1 MILTC
6 PECGTQYVVKDG
18 AIPPGGRQVRCA
30 SCKHSWH
37 QDPEATAQE
46 PVTPEPA
53 TPEPMASEPVTTW
66 SPQEAE
72 ERFEPPVEPEPT
84 AAEPGTEIEPEAA
97 GYRPLMDSA
106 VEFEETDDRIGH
118 IPDLPS
124 AGGEPWPVDAA
135 PAKVAA
141 VEDEFAPFGPRDY
154 VEEAPKRR
162 ALPLLLL
169 VLLVAAAAIAFWFLA
184 PLEWKSRL
192 GIAQA
197 GETPLTLSLTH
208 HGRQALASGNELLAI
223 TGRVINPTGKTQAV
237 PPIRAQLTKS
247 SGEVVYSWTIDPPAQ
262 RLSPGASATFNSAEV
277 NVPPGGE
284 QLTVTL
290 GAPRA

>member
-37 QDPEATAQE
+37 QDPEATAE
-46 PVTPEPA
+46 LELNEAAEVAASAPVSGTEEQFEQAAAPEPA
-53 TPEPMASEPVTTW
+53 AAGSEVEPDPEP
-66 SPQEAE
+66 
-72 ERFEPPVEPEPT
+72 
-84 AAEPGTEIEPEAA
+84 A
-97 GYRPLMDSA
+97 GYRPLMDAS
-106 VEFEETDDRIGH
+106 VEVGETDDRIGDVH
-118 IPDLPS
+118 AS
-124 AGGEPWPVDAA
+124 AGGEAWPVEAA
-135 PAKVAA
+135 PAGVTP
-141 VEDEFAPFGPRDY
+141 VEDDFAPFGPRDY
-154 VEEAPKRR
+154 AEEEPKRR
-162 ALPLLLL
+162 VLPLILL

-208 HGRQALASGNELLAI
+208 HDRQALASGNELLAI

-237 PPIRAQLTKS
+237 PPIRAQLSKN
-247 SGEVVYSWTIDPPAQ
+247 SGEVVYSWTISPPAQ

>member
-37 QDPEATAQE
+37 QDPEVPEELDLE
-46 PVTPEPA
+46 PAGSEFTPE
-53 TPEPMASEPVTTW
+53 ASEPVEETA
-66 SPQEAE
+66 SPEVAVAPQAE
-72 ERFEPPVEPEPT
+72 VEPAQADP
-84 AAEPGTEIEPEAA
+84 A
-97 GYRPLMDSA
+97 GYRPLMDPPVTVDES
-106 VEFEETDDRIGH
+106 DDRISNVADH
-118 IPDLPS
+118 AS
-124 AGGEPWPVDAA
+124 AGGEADWPVEAA
-135 PAKVAA
+135 P
-141 VEDEFAPFGPRDY
+141 VEDDFAPFGPRDY
-154 VEEAPKRR
+154 VEEPPKRR
-162 ALPLLLL
+162 LLPLILF
-169 VLLVAAAAIAFWFLA
+169 VLLVAVAAIAFWFLA
-184 PLEWKSRL
+184 PPEWKSQL

-208 HGRQALASGNELLAI
+208 HDRQALASGNELLAI
-223 TGRVINPTGKTQAV
+223 TGRVINPTGKVQAV
-237 PPIRAQLTKS
+237 PPIRAQLSKT
-247 SGEVVYSWTIDPPAQ
+247 SGEVVYSWTIAPPTQ

-277 NVPPGGE
+277 NVPPGAE

>member
-37 QDPEATAQE
+37 QDPEATAE
-46 PVTPEPA
+46 LELDEAAEVGAAPVPETEEQFEQAASPEPA
-53 TPEPMASEPVTTW
+53 AA
-66 SPQEAE
+66 EAG
-72 ERFEPPVEPEPT
+72 VEPEP
-84 AAEPGTEIEPEAA
+84 EPA
-97 GYRPLMDSA
+97 GYRPLMDSP
-106 VEFEETDDRIGH
+106 VETQETDDRISDVH
-118 IPDLPS
+118 SS
-124 AGGEPWPVDAA
+124 AGGEAWPVETA
-135 PAKVAA
+135 PAEVAT

-154 VEEAPKRR
+154 VEEEPKRR
-162 ALPLLLL
+162 VLPLVLL

-208 HGRQALASGNELLAI
+208 HDRQALASGNELLAI

-237 PPIRAQLTKS
+237 PPIRAQLSKS
-247 SGEVVYSWTIDPPAQ
+247 SGEVVYSWTISPPAQ

>member
-37 QDPEATAQE
+37 QDPEATAE
-46 PVTPEPA
+46 LVLDEAAEAAPEADAQFSQAAP
-53 TPEPMASEPVTTW
+53 PERVAD
-66 SPQEAE
+66 EA
-72 ERFEPPVEPEPT
+72 EPEPVDPT
-84 AAEPGTEIEPEAA
+84 
-97 GYRPLMDSA
+97 GYRPLMDSPVT
-106 VEFEETDDRIGH
+106 VEESDDRLS
-118 IPDLPS
+118 DAVDQAS
-124 AGGEPWPVDAA
+124 EGGEADWRVETA
-135 PAKVAA
+135 P

-162 ALPLLLL
+162 VLPLLLL

-197 GETPLTLSLTH
+197 GETPLALTLTH
-208 HGRQALASGNELLAI
+208 HDRQVLASGNELLAI
-223 TGRVINPTGKTQAV
+223 TGRVINPTGKSQPV
-237 PPIRAQLTKS
+237 PPIRAQLRRN
-247 SGEVVYSWTIDPPAQ
+247 SGEVVYSWTIAPPTQ

-277 NVPPGGE
+277 NVPPGAD

>member
-37 QDPEATAQE
+37 QDPEATAELELDEAAEVGAAAVPETEEQFE
-46 PVTPEPA
+46 QAAAPEPA
-53 TPEPMASEPVTTW
+53 AA
-66 SPQEAE
+66 EAGI
-72 ERFEPPVEPEPT
+72 EPEP
-84 AAEPGTEIEPEAA
+84 EPA
-97 GYRPLMDSA
+97 GYRPLMDSP
-106 VEFEETDDRIGH
+106 VETQETDDRISDVH
-118 IPDLPS
+118 TS
-124 AGGEPWPVDAA
+124 AGGEAWPVETA
-135 PAKVAA
+135 PAEVAT

-154 VEEAPKRR
+154 VEEEPKRR
-162 ALPLLLL
+162 VLPLILL

-208 HGRQALASGNELLAI
+208 HDRQALASGNELLAI

-237 PPIRAQLTKS
+237 PPIRAQLSKS
-247 SGEVVYSWTIDPPAQ
+247 SGEVVYSWTISPPAQ

>member
-37 QDPEATAQE
+37 QDPEATAE
-46 PVTPEPA
+46 LELDEAAEVGAAPVPETEEQFEQA
-53 TPEPMASEPVTTW
+53 AAPEVAAA
-66 SPQEAE
+66 EA
-72 ERFEPPVEPEPT
+72 RVEPEP
-84 AAEPGTEIEPEAA
+84 EPA
-97 GYRPLMDSA
+97 GYRPLMDSP
-106 VEFEETDDRIGH
+106 VEAQETDDRIS
-118 IPDLPS
+118 DVRSS
-124 AGGEPWPVDAA
+124 AGGEAWPVETA
-135 PAKVAA
+135 PAEIAT

-154 VEEAPKRR
+154 VEEEPKRR
-162 ALPLLLL
+162 VLPLILL

-208 HGRQALASGNELLAI
+208 HDRQALASGNELLAI

-237 PPIRAQLTKS
+237 PPIRAQLSKS
-247 SGEVVYSWTIDPPAQ
+247 SGEVVYSWTISPPAQ

>member
-37 QDPEATAQE
+37 QDPEATAE
-46 PVTPEPA
+46 LELDEAAEVGAAPVPETEEQFEQAAAPA
-53 TPEPMASEPVTTW
+53 SAAA
-66 SPQEAE
+66 EAGI
-72 ERFEPPVEPEPT
+72 EPEP
-84 AAEPGTEIEPEAA
+84 EPA
-97 GYRPLMDSA
+97 GYRPLMDSP
-106 VEFEETDDRIGH
+106 VETQETDDRISDVH
-118 IPDLPS
+118 TS
-124 AGGEPWPVDAA
+124 AGGEAWPVETA
-135 PAKVAA
+135 PAEVAT

-154 VEEAPKRR
+154 VEEEPKRR
-162 ALPLLLL
+162 VLPLILL

-208 HGRQALASGNELLAI
+208 HDRQALASGNELLAI

-237 PPIRAQLTKS
+237 PPIRAQLSKS
-247 SGEVVYSWTIDPPAQ
+247 SGEVVYSWTISPPAQ